1 MVRGLYTAA
10 AGALTAQAKTDV
22 IANNL
27 ANVNTGGFKNVLM
40 QVEAATPFQIYRFQ
54 TDPGKTQGSPVPGQ
68 SVAKY
73 VGPLG
78 TGSLVMDTPSDFEQ
92 GGFQQTGNR
101 LDAAIEGPGFFTI
114 QTPQGVRYTR
124 DGSFV
129 RNAQGFL
136 VTQQG
141 DYVLGNG
148 GPINMPTNQAL
159 EIGSDGTISAPA
171 TRQVIDKLRI
181 TQFANLTAVRPEG
194 DNRYA
199 DTGAGRP
206 SADTTSTVNQGFLEK
221 SNANVVRSMVDLI
234 DAERWFQANEKAVQ
248 AQDDLTGQCIQNVG
262 HTAH

>member
-27 ANVNTGGFKNVLM
+27 ANVNTGGFKNTLM

-54 TDPGKTQGSPVPGQ
+54 TDPGKTSGSPLPGAH
-68 SVAKY
+68 VAQY
-73 VGPLG
+73 VGALG
-78 TGSLVMDTPSDFEQ
+78 TGSLVMDTPTDFAQ
-92 GGFQQTGNR
+92 GPFEQTGNR
-101 LDAAIEGPGFFTI
+101 LDAALQGQGFFTI

-124 DGSFV
+124 DGGFV

-148 GPINMPTNQAL
+148 GPISLPVNQAV
-159 EIGSDGTISAPA
+159 EIGTDGTISTPA
-171 TRQVIDKLRI
+171 TRAVIDKLRI

-194 DNRYA
+194 GNRYA

-206 SADTTSTVNQGFLEK
+206 SQDVTTSVNQGFLEK

-234 DAERWFQANEKAVQ
+234 DAERWFDANEKAVQ
-248 AQDDLTGQCIQNVG
+248 AQDDLTNQAIQNVG
-262 HTAH
+262 HTAR

>member
-10 AGALTAQAKTDV
+10 AGALTAQASVDV

-27 ANVNTGGFKNVLM
+27 ANVSTGGFKKTLT
-40 QVEAATPFQIYRFQ
+40 QIEAATPFQIYRIQ
-54 TDPGKTQGSPVPGQ
+54 TDPGKTTGSPLPGAH
-68 SVAKY
+68 VAQF
-73 VGPLG
+73 VGALG
-78 TGSLVMDTPSDFEQ
+78 TGSLVMDTPTNFEA
-92 GGFQQTGNR
+92 GAFNQTGNS
-101 LDAAIEGPGFFTI
+101 LDFALQGNGFFTI

-124 DGSFV
+124 DGNFV

-136 VTQQG
+136 TTTQG

-148 GPINMPTNQAL
+148 GAITVPLTGKVEAGP
-159 EIGSDGTISAPA
+159 DGTINVNGQP
-171 TRQVIDKLRI
+171 VDKLRI
-181 TQFANLTAVRPEG
+181 TQFANLVAVRPEG
-194 DNRYA
+194 GNRYV

-206 SADTTSTVNQGFLEK
+206 SADTTTSVNQGFLEQ